1 MIKIGNLKIPGKIFL
16 APMAGITD
24 RAFREICKN
33 YGASLVETEM
43 VSAKGILYLNRKTLS
58 LMEISKEERPCSIQ
72 IFSSEPEDIK
82 KAAYMALKYKPD
94 LIDINM
100 GCPVPKINKSGCGA
114 ILMKKPK
121 LCFDLVK
128 SALEGVN
135 FKIPVTVK
143 IRKGVSKNN
152 VNAVEVAKY
161 CEDAGVSAIAV
172 HGRTKEDLYK
182 GKVDLYII
190 KKVKEAVKIPVIGN
204 GDIKTPE
211 DARHM
216 LEYTG
221 CDAVM
226 IGRGAIGK
234 PYIFKKINDYLDG
247 KITKELSLSEKINIM
262 KDHIKKA
269 CLSKGES
276 SGIKQSKK
284 HIYAYLKDMGVPA
297 FLKNEVQS
305 LATFDDFEA
314 FLERIYISAN
324 NKKVPS

>member
-33 YGASLVETEM
+33 YGAALVETEM

-114 ILMKKPK
+114 VLMKKPK

-182 GKVDLYII
+182 GKVDLDII
-190 KKVKEAVKIPVIGN
+190 KKVKEALKIPVIGN

-262 KDHIKKA
+262 KDHIKKS
-269 CLSKGES
+269 CLYKGES

-297 FLKNEVQS
+297 ALKNEVQS
-305 LATFDDFEA
+305 LVNFNDFEI
-314 FLERIYISAN
+314 FLEKIYKITN
-324 NKKVPS
+324 NIKSGS